1 MLFLQETNS
10 NSKIEQN
17 WKEDFTGQVF
27 TSHGKTRKVTNPKK
41 QLIIAEDFNL
51 FFDSK
56 LDAQGGNPTIKKKP
70 LAKLIELKENY
81 DSCNIWRVRNTKCKR
96 FSFPQKHSSDFIQ
109 LRLDYMFIL
118 NTLQEYVTMTD
129 VDSYFNRSFSCTV
142 ISFKRKV
149 LSQR

>member
-81 DSCNIWRVRNTKCKR
+81 DSCNIWRVRIRNVSGLVLHKNI
-96 FSFPQKHSSDFIQ
+96 PQI
-109 LRLDYMFIL
+109 
-118 NTLQEYVTMTD
+118 
-129 VDSYFNRSFSCTV
+129 SFSLDLTTC
-142 ISFKRKV
+142 SF
-149 LSQR
+149 